1 MGSVDTDNFRVYKR
15 FSIFSFP
22 FQLLADENIPTC
34 AVCEIVVKGLGVIR
48 FEGVEYV
55 TYSGKVV
62 IMSLNV
68 LRKIGNVHSTL
79 LRSVQN
85 CRILLRNQ
93 EKYLNGSHLSIV
105 VKLKSSSLAVAQFI
119 FCNPPVCI

>member
-1 MGSVDTDNFRVYKR
+1 MQEILGSVDTDNFRVYKR

-55 TYSGKVV
+55 TYSAKVV

-68 LRKIGNVHSTL
+68 CARLEKFTPLCCEVFRTAEYYFVTK
-79 LRSVQN
+79 RS
-85 CRILLRNQ
+85 I
-93 EKYLNGSHLSIV
+93 
-105 VKLKSSSLAVAQFI
+105 
-119 FCNPPVCI
+119 